1 MPRMP
6 RYFLH
11 IQNGTELVQD
21 PDGQEFDDVAAAE
34 LEAAQCARELMA
46 DCLRSGQPL
55 GLGRA
60 MVICDEAGAIVA
72 RVFFASAIPPEYG
85 PLIDE

>member
-1 MPRMP
+1 MP

-72 RVFFASAIPPEYG
+72 RVSFASAIPPETG
-85 PLIDE
+85 PHHGI